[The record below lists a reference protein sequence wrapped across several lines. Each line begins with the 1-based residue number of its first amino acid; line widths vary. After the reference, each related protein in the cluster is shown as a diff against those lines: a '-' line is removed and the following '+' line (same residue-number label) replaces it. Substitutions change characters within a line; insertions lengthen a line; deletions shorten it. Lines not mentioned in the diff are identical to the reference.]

1 MLDDDHPL
9 IREDEMFDKVPVEK
23 DEVVLAAAS
32 ETVITMAVPLTVL
45 VIPWPDAVVPEGL
58 LITEVCV
65 RFVPVAA
72 EELEDN
78 VSEADEPEA
87 PVEKVA
93 FPDAEVDEV
102 NWVED
107 SDNGLV
113 SVTPIVVKVTVR
125 MVPFSVNWLEENC
138 PVDSLEGGA
147 VELNHPVIVDTM
159 VGPEVEELVVEV
171 DIG

>member
-1 MLDDDHPL
+1 
-9 IREDEMFDKVPVEK
+9 MFDKVPVEK

-32 ETVITMAVPLTVL
+32 ETEITVTVPLTVL
-45 VIPWPDAVVPEGL
+45 VIPWLDAVVPEGL
-58 LITEVCV
+58 LITEVWV
-65 RFVPVAA
+65 RFVSVAA
-72 EELEDN
+72 EELEDS
-78 VSEADEPEA
+78 VSEADEPVA
-87 PVEKVA
+87 PVDKVA
-93 FPDAEVDEV
+93 FPVTEFNEV

-125 MVPFSVNWLEENC
+125 MVPFSVNWLEESC
-138 PVDSLEGGA
+138 PVGTLEGGD

-159 VGPEVEELVVEV
+159 VDPEVEELVVEL